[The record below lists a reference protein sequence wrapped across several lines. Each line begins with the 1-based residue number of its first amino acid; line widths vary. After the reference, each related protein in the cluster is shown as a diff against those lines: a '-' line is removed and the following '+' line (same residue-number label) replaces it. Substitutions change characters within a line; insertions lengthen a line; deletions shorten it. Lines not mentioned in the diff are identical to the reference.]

1 MRVLKMAT
9 SGSKDFEL
17 DVADYVEEAFERC
30 GLELRTGYD
39 LKTAQRSLNLMLAEW
54 ANRGLNQWT
63 INQKTISAVQ
73 DTTVYTIDTT
83 NPTSVIDVLDVF
95 VRETVSGTTSDLP
108 LTKLSRAEY
117 AHIATKTSTGKPNQY
132 FVDTQITPTITVWP
146 APDKSSAYT
155 IYLNVL
161 SRMDDADVG
170 TNTMEVPF
178 RFYPCLAAGLAYYI
192 ALKRTPDKVPLLKQL
207 YEEEF
212 ERALSQDQSRASFRV
227 APDLTIYRIA

>member
-1 MRVLKMAT
+1 MAT

-63 INQKTISAVQ
+63 VKEKTVAMVK
-73 DTTVYTIDTT
+73 DTSKYTIDAT
-83 NPTSVIDVLDVF
+83 NPTATIDVLDVYI
-95 VRETVSGTTSDLP
+95 RETTQGTTTDIP
-108 LTKLSRAEY
+108 LSRMSRAEY
-117 AHIATKTSTGKPNQY
+117 AHLATKSTTGKPNQ
-132 FVDTQITPTITVWP
+132 FFIDKQLSPTITVWP
-146 APDKSSAYT
+146 VPDKNSTYT
-155 IYLNVL
+155 VYLNVL

-170 TNTMEVPF
+170 ANTMDVPF

-192 ALKRTPDKVPLLKQL
+192 ALK
-207 YEEEF
+207 
-212 ERALSQDQSRASFRV
+212 LS
-227 APDLTIYRIA
+227 LIHI